1 MEALDDSPV
10 RGIPVDDVIINR
22 NIVENKNFNIVLVER
37 SFIFSKEEN
46 KIPEEP
52 ELYDDYSNDEI
63 FSPIITKIRN
73 KLKSSNQSLINK
85 L

>member
-1 MEALDDSPV
+1 MLNEPIIKLEALDDSPV

-46 KIPEEP
+46 IKYIQFKYA
-52 ELYDDYSNDEI
+52 LLFD
-63 FSPIITKIRN
+63 FTF
-73 KLKSSNQSLINK
+73 L
-85 L
+85 